1 MKQINLFLVLFL
13 AITTASLGQSD
24 PFTRSEKS
32 TKKVYD
38 FTHFSKIS
46 LIEIDG
52 STEIETGDSFK
63 IEIKMREKY
72 LPILFVTE
80 KNDELQIKFNYTREN
95 NKYIFDPRIRIKI
108 TCPNLQEVYK
118 QGNSTVRIHLKNQ
131 SRFILFNEGNGSAT
145 LSGKVEELI
154 LKNGGNGKTDAGF
167 LIAKNVQVESFG
179 NGNILINAREKAKG
193 KRNGNG
199 MILQKGEA
207 VLKLN

>member
-13 AITTASLGQSD
+13 VITTASLGQTD
-24 PFTRSEKS
+24 PFTESKKS

-38 FTHFSKIS
+38 FSDFSKIS
-46 LIEIDG
+46 LLDIDG
-52 STEIETGDSFK
+52 KTEIKTGDSFK
-63 IEIKMREKY
+63 IEINMREKY

-131 SRFILFNEGNGSAT
+131 SKFTLFNEGNGSAT
-145 LSGKVEELI
+145 LRGKVEELI
-154 LKNGGNGKTDAGF
+154 LKNEGNGKTDAGF

-179 NGNILINAREKAKG
+179 NGNVLIHAREKASG

-199 MILQKGEA
+199 LILQKGKA
-207 VLKLN
+207 ILTLD